1 MKRSTNFNG
10 MRRYRR
16 AGGVAA
22 LIELCRLVG
31 MTDQQIAE
39 TAIKATMPAITDAD
53 RQAAPPADPCRIPDD
68 EDAVTE
74 AAIAAEVWSK

>member
-22 LIELCRLVG
+22 LIDLCRMVG
-31 MTDQQIAE
+31 MTDREIAE
-39 TAIKATMPAITDAD
+39 AVLAPVVPAITDAD
-53 RQAAPPADPCRIPDD
+53 RQAAPPEDLCRIPDD

>member
-16 AGGVAA
+16 SGGVAA
-22 LIELCRLVG
+22 LVELCRFVG
-31 MTDQQIAE
+31 MTDQEIAE
-39 TAIKATMPAITDAD
+39 TAITATMPAITDAD
-53 RQAAPPADPCRIPDD
+53 RQAAPPADPCRIHDD